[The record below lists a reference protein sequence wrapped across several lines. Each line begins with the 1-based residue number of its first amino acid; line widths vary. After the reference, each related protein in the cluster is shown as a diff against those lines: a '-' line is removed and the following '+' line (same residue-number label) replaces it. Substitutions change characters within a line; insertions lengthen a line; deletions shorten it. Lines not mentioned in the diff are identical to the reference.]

1 MTARNGDG
9 STRYEAYV
17 FDLDGI
23 LLDFSDDLSGY
34 LETIE
39 DIFAERGVEADD
51 SDVVAF
57 ARYDELDTESLRSV
71 CNKYGVAFEEVWR
84 ERERR
89 AFEYQ
94 AEHIDEGKRAPY
106 GDIDAVR
113 RVVASKRSA
122 VVSNN
127 QHATAE
133 YAAESLGLE
142 FDAVYGREPT
152 VAGIERGKPSPY
164 YVERALEDLG
174 TRDALYVGDSP
185 TDVVAAKRAGIDSA
199 FVERPHA
206 PDPSSLDGKK
216 EPAHVLKDLS
226 ALNMIDARKD
236 R

>member
-1 MTARNGDG
+1 MSENGV
-9 STRYEAYV
+9 SYESYL
-17 FDLDGI
+17 FDLDGVV
-23 LLDFSDDLSGY
+23 LGFSDDFSGY
-34 LETIE
+34 LDAIE
-39 DIFAERGVEADD
+39 EVFTERGVDAED

-57 ARYDELDTESLRSV
+57 ARYDELDIEDLRSV
-71 CNKYGVAFEEVWR
+71 CEGYGIDFEEVWR

-94 AEHIDEGKRAPY
+94 ADHIDEGKRAPY
-106 GDIDAVR
+106 EDIDALR
-113 RVVASKRSA
+113 RVAASNLSA

-133 YAAESLGLE
+133 YAADALGIE

-164 YVERALEDLG
+164 YVESALEDLG

-185 TDVVAAKRAGIDSA
+185 TDVVAARRAGIDAA
-199 FVERPHA
+199 FVARPHA

-216 EPAHVLKDLS
+216 EPTHVVEDLRG
-226 ALNMIDARKD
+226 LDGLGP
-236 R
+236 

>member
-1 MTARNGDG
+1 MSENGL
-9 STRYEAYV
+9 SYEAYL
-17 FDLDGI
+17 FDLDGVV
-23 LLDFSDDLSGY
+23 LDFSEDFSGY
-34 LETIE
+34 LGTIE
-39 DIFAERGVEADD
+39 GIFTERGVDPDD

-57 ARYDELDTESLRSV
+57 ARYDELDTEDLRSV
-71 CNKYGVAFEEVWR
+71 CEGYGIDFEDAWR

-94 AEHIDEGKRAPY
+94 ADHIDEGKRAPY
-106 GDIDAVR
+106 GDVDALR
-113 RVVASKRSA
+113 RVAASSPSA

-133 YAAESLGLE
+133 YAADALGLD

-185 TDVVAAKRAGIDSA
+185 TDVVAARRAGIDAA
-199 FVERPHA
+199 FVARPHA
-206 PDPSSLDGKK
+206 PEPSSLDGER
-216 EPAHVLKDLS
+216 EPTHVLDDLS
-226 ALNMIDARKD
+226 VLDGVEGSRP
-236 R
+236 